1 MVIAMPQMP
10 MKVVLGAE
18 KLKDA
23 VKTAIPE
30 AVMTEDICVA
40 SWWLDIKKGK
50 KHVVVEIREAGYG
63 VSDLD
68 KVDAFEGPEDV
79 YEHPE
84 EALKKIDEIL
94 KKA

>member
-1 MVIAMPQMP
+1 
-10 MKVVLGAE
+10 MKVTLGAA

-23 VKTAIPE
+23 VKTTIPE
-30 AVMTEDICVA
+30 AVMTEDVCVA
-40 SWWLDIKKGK
+40 SWWLDITKGK

-68 KVDAFEGPEDV
+68 KVVGFEGPEDV

-94 KKA
+94 KKVA